1 MKIENINCTLNLKKN
16 TKIKSDMEIRESFV
30 SVKVAKLLREKG
42 FNKPSIP
49 FSSSWE
55 QEKWFSEYFVEEPN
69 PNYDP
74 SIPFDFKTFKV
85 TLPHVSLSLA
95 TKWLRETKNIH
106 IFAYFA
112 SFGGFGWKYEIQDLL
127 DGTNIEFKEGFK
139 TYEDAI
145 NNALEYTL
153 ENLDKLCKGVN
164 MDKERNEF

>member
-1 MKIENINCTLNLKKN
+1 MNCTLNLRKN
-16 TKIKSDMEIRESFV
+16 TKIKIDMEIKENFV
-30 SVKVAKLLREKG
+30 SVKVAKLLRERG
-42 FNKPSIP
+42 FDEPSLP
-49 FSSSWE
+49 FNSGWE
-55 QEKWFSEYFVEEPN
+55 QEKWFNEYFVEEPN

-74 SIPFDFKTFKV
+74 NLPFDCETFKV
-85 TLPHVSLSLA
+85 ALPHVSLSLA
-95 TKWLRETKNIH
+95 TKWLREKTNIH

-127 DGTNIEFKEGFK
+127 DGTNIAFEEDFK

-164 MDKERNEF
+164 MDR

>member
-1 MKIENINCTLNLKKN
+1 MNYTLNLKKN

-30 SVKVAKLLREKG
+30 SVKVAKLLRERG
-42 FNKPSIP
+42 FNEPSIP
-49 FSSSWE
+49 FNSSWE
-55 QEKWFSEYFVEEPN
+55 QEKWFGEYFVEEPN

-74 SIPFDFKTFKV
+74 SLPFDCETVKV
-85 TLPHVSLSLA
+85 VLSHTSLSLA

-127 DGTNIEFKEGFK
+127 DGTYIEFKEGFK

-153 ENLDKLCKGVN
+153 ENLDKLCKGAN
-164 MDKERNEF
+164 MDRERNEF